1 MDLQERLA
9 AGQPSAEALTAVDP
23 FAEVKNRLHL
33 AVIGELGPQLFSEEL
48 DEAAMRQKVIAS
60 INTHLAKEA
69 GISHGDRQAIAAD
82 VADDILGHG
91 PLERLLADDSIT
103 EIMVNGP
110 HDVWVERAG
119 RLYEAPVRFADDQPP
134 APHHQQDRR
143 SGRAPHR

>member
-1 MDLQERLA
+1 RPLPAGARGASRVVASPASRKEGMMDLQQRLA
-9 AGQPSAEALTAVDP
+9 SRQASIEAATAVDP

-48 DEAAMRQKVIAS
+48 DEAAMRQKVIPS
-60 INTHLAKEA
+60 INTPLAKEA

-103 EIMVNGP
+103 EIMVTRP
-110 HDVWVERAG
+110 HGG
-119 RLYEAPVRFADDQPP
+119 RGGRG
-134 APHHQQDRR
+134 
-143 SGRAPHR
+143 GRAAQ